1 MGQNGAIVLP
11 SYLVIDVSQ
20 AMAHEGMLDAAN
32 AIVPAVADTLA
43 RNPALADKVR
53 FGLIDFAGT
62 ACVRLPLCNV
72 RQPTVDP
79 PTLVVRDEISRDG
92 ISYVAAFTVLQREIE
107 TDVARLKADGY
118 AVRRPMVWF
127 VSGAEPT
134 DDPVD
139 RQAAFERLIASKAYP
154 NVIPC
159 GIGSARADTLAALV
173 HPAAGTSRMSM
184 YLAEPGFQP
193 AKVITGI
200 AELIISS
207 MIRSGY
213 GMAHGGAGV
222 ILPDEEDSPPG
233 TARYEPGDFV

>member
-11 SYLVIDVSQ
+11 SYLVIDVSK

-43 RNPALADKVR
+43 RNPGLADKVR
-53 FGLIDFAGT
+53 FGMIDFAGT
-62 ACVRLPLCNV
+62 ACVQLPLCNV
-72 RQPTVDP
+72 QQHTVDP
-79 PTLVVRDEISRDG
+79 PTLVVRDG
-92 ISYVAAFTVLQREIE
+92 TSYVAAFTVLQREIE

-118 AVRRPMVWF
+118 AVRRPVVWF

-139 RQAAFERLIASKAYP
+139 RQAAFERLVASKVYP

-159 GIGSARADTLAALV
+159 GIGTARADTLAALV
-173 HPAAGTSRMSM
+173 HPAAGTTRMSM

-222 ILPDEEDSPPG
+222 VLPEVEDLPPG